1 MDNIVSE
8 IVEIINNSPSLID
21 IEMAMETYFTEVFSQ
36 LFSKA
41 LERIDLEL
49 IQEYK
54 EKGFE
59 IDRIEERTVQFSFGP
74 VTLKRRRMRKKGEKS
89 VIPLDLAI
97 GLDKHKRYSPLV
109 EMKAVS
115 LASDSVYRKASDA
128 MELLTP
134 LSISHGAIHSMTQR
148 LGETIQNY
156 TDEAPLHD
164 ETPIKD
170 KKKVPVLFIEG
181 DGLLLKG
188 SKEKRPELHRVQIHE
203 GVIMDHKRPKLK
215 NPFLFESTE
224 SSRKAFERAGKWL
237 EKEYDLRK
245 TIVISNSDGG
255 SGYERDKF
263 DAIIGQTQRHEHF
276 RDAYHVNRKIK
287 ERLHFDKKM
296 ANLMIRAIHSYNQ
309 NQIEAILHTTLS
321 RIDEDNKE
329 KEADYIE
336 NVYKLEKYIQ
346 RNWSSLK
353 PLRMRTLPVQKGLGV
368 CESNHRPFS
377 YRMKHQGRGFTK
389 KGAGNL
395 AAVISARRNGTFLEI
410 LTTRLPAF
418 KEEVTD
424 PFKSAVRNALK
435 KGRVQPSQG
444 AVRGRIANYG
454 PTSSPMGRLAGIFK

>member
-1 MDNIVSE
+1 MDNIISE
-8 IVEIINNSPSLID
+8 IVEIINNNQSLIS
-21 IEMAMETYFTEVFSQ
+21 IEMAIETYFTEVLSQ
-36 LFSKA
+36 LLSKA

-49 IQEYK
+49 ILEYK

-74 VTLKRRRMRKKGEKS
+74 VVLKRRRMRKKGEKS
-89 VIPLDLAI
+89 VVPLDLAI
-97 GLDKHKRYSPLV
+97 GLEKHKRYSPLV
-109 EMKAVS
+109 EMKAIS

-128 MELLTP
+128 IELLTP
-134 LSISHGAIHSMTQR
+134 LSISHGAIHSITQR
-148 LGETIQNY
+148 IGETIQNW

-164 ETPIKD
+164 ETLLRD

-203 GVIMDHKRPKLK
+203 GVIMNRKRPELK
-215 NPFLFESTE
+215 NPLLFESTE

-237 EKEYDLRK
+237 EKEYDLRD

-263 DAIIGQTQRHEHF
+263 GAIIGQTKRHEHF
-276 RDAYHVNRKIK
+276 RDTYHVNRKIK
-287 ERLHFDKKM
+287 ERLSFDKKM
-296 ANLMIRAIHSYNQ
+296 ANLMIQAVRSYDKS
-309 NQIEAILHTTLS
+309 QIDAILHTTLS
-321 RIDEDNKE
+321 RIEADE
-329 KEADYIE
+329 KEAASIE

-346 RNWSSLK
+346 RNWNSIKQLK
-353 PLRMRTLPVQKGLGV
+353 MRGLPVQKGLGV
-368 CESNHRPFS
+368 CESNHRPFN

-410 LTTRLPAF
+410 LTTELPAF

-424 PFKSAVRNALK
+424 QFRSAVRNALK
-435 KGRVQPSQG
+435 KGQVQLSQG
-444 AVRGRIANYG
+444 AVSGRIANYG
-454 PTSSPMGRLAGIFK
+454 STSSPMGRLAEIFR

>member
-1 MDNIVSE
+1 MDNIISE
-8 IVEIINNSPSLID
+8 IVEIINNNQSLIG
-21 IEMAMETYFTEVFSQ
+21 IEMAIETYFTEVLSQ

-49 IQEYK
+49 ILEYK

-74 VTLKRRRMRKKGEKS
+74 VVLKRRRMRKKGEKS
-89 VIPLDLAI
+89 VVPLDLAI
-97 GLDKHKRYSPLV
+97 GLEKHKRYSPLV

-128 MELLTP
+128 IELLTP

-148 LGETIQNY
+148 IGETIQNW

-164 ETPIKD
+164 ETLLRD
-170 KKKVPVLFIEG
+170 KKKVPALFIEG

-203 GVIMDHKRPKLK
+203 GVIMNRKRPELK
-215 NPFLFESTE
+215 NPLLFESTE

-237 EKEYDLRK
+237 EKEYDLRN

-263 DAIIGQTQRHEHF
+263 DAIIGQTKRHEHF
-276 RDAYHVNRKIK
+276 RDTYHVNRKIK
-287 ERLHFDKKM
+287 ERLSFDKKM
-296 ANLMIRAIHSYNQ
+296 AHLMIQAIRSYDQ
-309 NQIEAILHTTLS
+309 SQIDAILHTTLS
-321 RIDEDNKE
+321 RIEADE
-329 KEADYIE
+329 KEAASIE

-346 RNWSSLK
+346 RNWNSIK
-353 PLRMRTLPVQKGLGV
+353 PLRMRGLPVQKGLGV

-395 AAVISARRNGTFLEI
+395 AAVISARRNGIFLEI
-410 LTTRLPAF
+410 LTTKLPAF

-424 PFKSAVRNALK
+424 QFRSAVRNALK
-435 KGRVQPSQG
+435 KGQVQPSQG
-444 AVRGRIANYG
+444 AVSGRIANYG
-454 PTSSPMGRLAGIFK
+454 STSSPMGRLAEIFR

>member
-1 MDNIVSE
+1 MDNIISE
-8 IVEIINNSPSLID
+8 IVKIINSNQSLIG
-21 IEMAMETYFTEVFSQ
+21 IEMATETYFTEILSQ

-49 IQEYK
+49 ILEYK

-74 VTLKRRRMRKKGEKS
+74 VRLKRRRMRKKGKKS
-89 VIPLDLAI
+89 IVPLDIAI
-97 GLDKHKRYSPLV
+97 GLEKHKRYSPLV

-128 MELLTP
+128 IELLTP

-148 LGETIQNY
+148 VGETIQNY

-164 ETPIKD
+164 ETPVKD

-188 SKEKRPELHRVQIHE
+188 AKEKRPELHRVQIHE
-203 GVIMDHKRPKLK
+203 GVIMDRKRPELK
-215 NPFLFESTE
+215 NPLLFESTE

-237 EKEYDLRK
+237 EKEYDLRN

-255 SGYERDKF
+255 SGYEREKF
-263 DAIIGQTQRHEHF
+263 DAIIGQTKRHEHF

-287 ERLHFDKKM
+287 ERLSFDKKM
-296 ANLMIRAIHSYNQ
+296 ANLMIRAVHSYEQ
-309 NQIEAILHTTLS
+309 SQVEAILHTTLS
-321 RIDEDNKE
+321 RIDDDDT
-329 KEADYIE
+329 EADYIE

-346 RNWSSLK
+346 RNWVSIK
-353 PLRMRTLPVQKGLGV
+353 PLKMRNLPVQKGLGV

-389 KGAGNL
+389 RGAGNL
-395 AAVISARRNGTFLEI
+395 AAVISARRNGNFLEI
-410 LTTRLPAF
+410 LTNELPAF

-424 PFKSAVRNALK
+424 QFRSAVRNVLK
-435 KGRVQPSQG
+435 KGKVQPSQG
-444 AVRGRIANYG
+444 AVSGRIANYG

>member
-1 MDNIVSE
+1 M
-8 IVEIINNSPSLID
+8 
-21 IEMAMETYFTEVFSQ
+21 EME
-36 LFSKA
+36 
-41 LERIDLEL
+41 
-49 IQEYK
+49 
-54 EKGFE
+54 
-59 IDRIEERTVQFSFGP
+59 
-74 VTLKRRRMRKKGEKS
+74 
-89 VIPLDLAI
+89 
-97 GLDKHKRYSPLV
+97 
-109 EMKAVS
+109 AVS

-128 MELLTP
+128 IELLTP

-170 KKKVPVLFIEG
+170 KKKIPVLFIEG

-203 GVIMDHKRPKLK
+203 GVVVNRKRPELK
-215 NPFLFESTE
+215 NSLLFESTE

-237 EKEYDLRK
+237 EKEYDLRN
-245 TIVISNSDGG
+245 TIVISNSDDG

-276 RDAYHVNRKIK
+276 RDVYHVNRKIK
-287 ERLHFDKKM
+287 ERLSFDKKM
-296 ANLMIRAIHSYNQ
+296 ANLMIRAVRLYDQDQVNV
-309 NQIEAILHTTLS
+309 ILHTTLS
-321 RIDEDNKE
+321 RIDDNE

-353 PLRMRTLPVQKGLGV
+353 PLMMKDLPVQKGLGV

-389 KGAGNL
+389 KGVGNL
-395 AAVISARRNGTFLEI
+395 AAVISARRNGSFLSI
-410 LTTRLPAF
+410 LTTELPAF
-418 KEEVTD
+418 QEEVTD
-424 PFKSAVRNALK
+424 
-435 KGRVQPSQG
+435 
-444 AVRGRIANYG
+444 
-454 PTSSPMGRLAGIFK
+454 

>member
-1 MDNIVSE
+1 MDNIISE
-8 IVEIINNSPSLID
+8 IVKIINNNQSLIG
-21 IEMAMETYFTEVFSQ
+21 IEMDVETYFTEVLSQ

-49 IQEYK
+49 ILEYK
-54 EKGFE
+54 EKGYE
-59 IDRIEERTVQFSFGP
+59 IDRIEKRTVQFSFGP
-74 VTLKRRRMRKKGEKS
+74 VELKRRRMRKKGEKS
-89 VIPLDLAI
+89 IVPLDLAI
-97 GLDKHKRYSPLV
+97 GLEKHKRYSPLV

-128 MELLTP
+128 IELLTP

-148 LGETIQNY
+148 LGETIQNW

-164 ETPIKD
+164 ETSVKD

-203 GVIMDHKRPKLK
+203 GVIMNQKRPELK
-215 NPFLFESTE
+215 NPLLFESTE
-224 SSRKAFERAGKWL
+224 SSRKAFERAGKWI
-237 EKEYDLRK
+237 EKEYDLRD

-255 SGYERDKF
+255 SGYERGKF
-263 DAIIGQTQRHEHF
+263 DDIIGQTKRHEHF

-287 ERLHFDKKM
+287 ERLGFDKKM
-296 ANLMIRAIHSYNQ
+296 ANLMIRAVRSYDQ
-309 NQIEAILHTTLS
+309 SQIEAILHTTLS
-321 RIDEDNKE
+321 RIDEDE
-329 KEADYIE
+329 KEADFIE

-346 RNWSSLK
+346 RNWESIEPLK
-353 PLRMRTLPVQKGLGV
+353 MRDLPVQKGLGV

-395 AAVISARRNGTFLEI
+395 AAVISARRNGSFLEI
-410 LTTRLPAF
+410 LTTELPTF

-424 PFKSAVRNALK
+424 QFRSAVRNALK
-435 KGRVQPSQG
+435 KGQVQPSQG
-444 AVRGRIANYG
+444 AIPGRIANYG

>member
-8 IVEIINNSPSLID
+8 IVEIINNNPTLID
-21 IEMAMETYFTEVFSQ
+21 IEMAIETYFTEVLSQ
-36 LFSKA
+36 LFSRA

-54 EKGFE
+54 ETGYE

-74 VTLKRRRMRKKGEKS
+74 VVLKRRRMRKKDEKS
-89 VIPLDLAI
+89 VVPLNLAI
-97 GLDKHKRYSPLV
+97 GLEKHKRYSPLV

-128 MELLTP
+128 IELLTP

-203 GVIMDHKRPKLK
+203 GVIMNRKRPELK
-215 NPFLFESTE
+215 NPLLFESTE

-237 EKEYDLRK
+237 EKEYDLRN

-255 SGYERDKF
+255 SGYEQNKF
-263 DAIIGQTQRHEHF
+263 DDIIGQTKRHEHF

-287 ERLHFDKKM
+287 ERLSFDKKM
-296 ANLMIRAIHSYNQ
+296 ANLMIRAVRSYESSKV
-309 NQIEAILHTTLS
+309 EAILHTTLS
-321 RIDEDNKE
+321 RIKEDE
-329 KEADYIE
+329 KEADYID
-336 NVYKLEKYIQ
+336 NVYKLEKYIK
-346 RNWSSLK
+346 RNWNSIK
-353 PLRMRTLPVQKGLGV
+353 PLKKRNLPIRKGLGV

-395 AAVISARRNGTFLEI
+395 AAIISARRNGIFLEI
-410 LTTRLPAF
+410 LSTELPAF

-424 PFKSAVRNALK
+424 QFKSAVRNALK
-435 KGRVQPSQG
+435 KGNVQSSQG
-444 AVRGRIANYG
+444 AVSGRIANYG
-454 PTSSPMGRLAGIFK
+454 PNSSPIGRLVEIFK